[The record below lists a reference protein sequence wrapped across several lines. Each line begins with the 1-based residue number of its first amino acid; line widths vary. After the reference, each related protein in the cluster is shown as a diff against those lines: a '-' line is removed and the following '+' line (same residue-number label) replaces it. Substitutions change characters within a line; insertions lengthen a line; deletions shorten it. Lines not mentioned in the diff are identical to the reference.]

1 MGAGESIMSS
11 THFSLYYH
19 IVFSTKH
26 RQPLI
31 SQDWRPRLHAFLG
44 GAIRT
49 LGGVAE
55 TVGGTADHVHLLIT
69 LRTTHRLADVMR
81 DLKHSS
87 SQWVHETLHIR
98 NFGWQ
103 DGYGVF
109 TVSPTNIDKVKSYI
123 QNQEGHHQQ
132 RTFREEYLNL
142 LKMSGVEF
150 DESLIE

>member
-1 MGAGESIMSS
+1 MSS

-55 TVGGTADHVHLLIT
+55 IVGGTADHVHLLIT

>member
-1 MGAGESIMSS
+1 M
-11 THFSLYYH
+11 HL
-19 IVFSTKH
+19 VFSTKH

>member
-1 MGAGESIMSS
+1 MSS

-19 IVFSTKH
+19 IVFGTKH
-26 RQPLI
+26 RQPFI

-49 LGGVAE
+49 PGGVAE
-55 TVGGTADHVHLLIT
+55 TIGGTADHVHLLIT

-109 TVSPTNIDKVKSYI
+109 TVSPTNIDKVKS
-123 QNQEGHHQQ
+123 
-132 RTFREEYLNL
+132 
-142 LKMSGVEF
+142 
-150 DESLIE
+150 

>member
-1 MGAGESIMSS
+1 MSS

-31 SQDWRPRLHAFLG
+31 FQDWRPRLHAFLG

>member
-1 MGAGESIMSS
+1 MSS

-55 TVGGTADHVHLLIT
+55 TVGGTADHAHLLIT

>member
-1 MGAGESIMSS
+1 MSS

>member
-1 MGAGESIMSS
+1 
-11 THFSLYYH
+11 
-19 IVFSTKH
+19 
-26 RQPLI
+26 
-31 SQDWRPRLHAFLG
+31 
-44 GAIRT
+44 
-49 LGGVAE
+49 
-55 TVGGTADHVHLLIT
+55 
-69 LRTTHRLADVMR
+69 
-81 DLKHSS
+81 